1 MASTTP
7 TPTASFDCLQ
17 PELRLMIFEKLENN
31 DLCNIRLTSRQ
42 LLGEANE
49 GLRKRFLD
57 DITILG
63 TVSQV
68 KQLHKIL
75 RLPFMAQSRLKIRR
89 LRVDY
94 PTPDNLTI
102 ENGVVVEDWLP
113 SKGSARRL
121 ARCDTKP
128 ERVHAPR
135 SRQWRRVSIPLRT
148 RSLEENQEI
157 AQIFLSALGSLKPE
171 ASNLTRLILD
181 GTNFDGLDLYG
192 ALSSHSSSLRI
203 VELLSCELTG
213 DQIDPATWDLIFH
226 KLHEMKLD
234 ELFMARLYDPDAE
247 GPLVLHE
254 RSLSD
259 RKAHNWSSI
268 NPRHKAPP
276 VDRHGTRHHFSDY
289 EEADIPGSVA
299 IFSRWQ
305 SHLRHSW
312 VKKGLEFLLG
322 KGNHTLYQD
331 PRDSHDILG
340 E

>member
-1 MASTTP
+1 M
-7 TPTASFDCLQ
+7 
-17 PELRLMIFEKLENN
+17 
-31 DLCNIRLTSRQ
+31 
-42 LLGEANE
+42 
-49 GLRKRFLD
+49 
-57 DITILG
+57 
-63 TVSQV
+63 
-68 KQLHKIL
+68 
-75 RLPFMAQSRLKIRR
+75 
-89 LRVDY
+89 
-94 PTPDNLTI
+94 TI

-121 ARCDTKP
+121 LNA
-128 ERVHAPR
+128 
-135 SRQWRRVSIPLRT
+135 IPNLKEFT
-148 RSLEENQEI
+148 LHDPDDGEEFQFHCEHEVFEENQDI

-181 GTNFDGLDLYG
+181 GTSFDSLDLYG
-192 ALSSHSSSLRI
+192 ALSTHSSSLRI

-213 DQIDPATWDLIFH
+213 DQINPATWDLIFH

-234 ELFMARLYDPDAE
+234 ELFMARLYAPDAE
-247 GPLVLHE
+247 GPLVIHE

-289 EEADIPGSVA
+289 EEADVPGSVA

-305 SHLRHSW
+305 GHLRHSW

-331 PRDSHDILG
+331 PCDSHDILG